1 MPTIRPSTDLAAETT
16 GKMRIPLDARRA
28 ISRWS
33 TLLHA
38 LLFVAGFSL
47 VFVVGWGGAATL
59 LGSLFGQ
66 YKAILGRVGGA
77 IVIAFG
83 LAMLGV
89 LPIPWLYADTRRQ
102 TLPASRYRSLNA
114 LVLGMV
120 FAAGWTPCIG
130 TTLGAIL
137 TIGMSQSGQGMI
149 LSAAYSAGLALP
161 FLALALVL
169 DRAVAVVRRL
179 GRYARAIQLSSGVVL
194 VLVGLLMVTGRLTL
208 IAIWAQ
214 RNGYFL
220 DLRLGDASAP
230 TILVAVIA
238 GLVSFLSPCVLPL
251 VPAYLGYLSGQRME
265 SPR

>member
-1 MPTIRPSTDLAAETT
+1 MTVRAEVSPP
-16 GKMRIPLDARRA
+16 GPRLP
-28 ISRWS
+28 
-33 TLLHA
+33 TLLLA
-38 LLFVAGFSL
+38 LLFVSGFSII
-47 VFVVGWGGAATL
+47 FVIGWGGAATL
-59 LGSLFGQ
+59 IGSLFGQ
-66 YKAILGRVGGA
+66 YKTILGRVGGA

-102 TLPASRYRSLNA
+102 ALPASRYRSLNA
-114 LVLGMV
+114 LLLGMI

-137 TIGMSQSGQGMI
+137 TIGMTQSGQGML

-161 FLALALVL
+161 FLALAIVL
-169 DRAVAVVRRL
+169 DRAVAVARRL
-179 GRYARAIQLSSGVVL
+179 GRYARAIQLASGVVL
-194 VLVGLLMVTGRLTL
+194 VLVGLLMVTGRMTL

-220 DLRLGDASAP
+220 NPSLGAASAP
-230 TILVAVIA
+230 TMVVALIA

-251 VPAYLGYLSGQRME
+251 VPAYLGYLSGQRLE
-265 SPR
+265 AVA

>member
-1 MPTIRPSTDLAAETT
+1 MATIDKASELAREKPVTIGLPSNARQPASRLPTF
-16 GKMRIPLDARRA
+16 
-28 ISRWS
+28 
-33 TLLHA
+33 LLG
-38 LLFVAGFSL
+38 LLFVAGFSV
-47 VFVVGWGGAATL
+47 VFVIGWGGAATL
-59 LGSLFGQ
+59 IGGLFGQ
-66 YKAILGRVGGA
+66 YKSILGRLGGA

-114 LVLGMV
+114 LLLGMV

-137 TIGMSQSGQGMI
+137 TIGMSQSGQGML

-161 FLALALVL
+161 FLGLAIVL
-169 DRAVAVVRRL
+169 DRAVAVARRL

-194 VLVGLLMVTGRLTL
+194 ILVGLLMVTGRLTL

-220 DLRLGDASAP
+220 NPTLGAASAP
-230 TILVAVIA
+230 TLMAAVAA
-238 GLVSFLSPCVLPL
+238 GMVSFLSPCVLPL
-251 VPAYLGYLSGQRME
+251 VPAYLGYLSGQRLE
-265 SPR
+265 TAA

>member
-1 MPTIRPSTDLAAETT
+1 
-16 GKMRIPLDARRA
+16 MRISSDAGRA
-28 ISRWS
+28 ILRRS
-33 TLLHA
+33 TLVHA

-47 VFVVGWGGAATL
+47 VFIVGWGGAATL

-89 LPIPWLYADTRRQ
+89 LPIPWLYTDTRRQ

-137 TIGMSQSGQGMI
+137 TIGMSQSGQGML

-161 FLALALVL
+161 FLALAIAL
-169 DRAVAVVRRL
+169 DRAVAVARRL
-179 GRYARAIQLSSGVVL
+179 GRYVRAIQLGSGVVL
-194 VLVGLLMVTGRLTL
+194 VLVGLLMVSGRLTL

-220 DLRLGDASAP
+220 NPSLGAASAP
-230 TILVAVIA
+230 TMVAALIA

-265 SPR
+265 TPG